1 MAAIG
6 RKTDTWGSRF
16 GFIMA
21 AVGSSVGLGNF
32 WRFPYTAGE
41 NGGGAFIIIYLACVL
56 VLGLAVLMAE
66 YALGRKS
73 GRSAIG
79 SFEAL
84 SEEQGKS
91 SNWVSVGWI
100 GSFAAFFI
108 LTFYV
113 VISAWIVAYIPQ
125 AFSGVFGSFSSDVE
139 LLNASIG
146 TPVES
151 IKQSISSIDL
161 AQCSFAQSGAIEQL
175 TKDKVDAAGE
185 VVLNSLGQA
194 VQEPRDYL
202 KGDVSAC
209 KFGAT
214 IGNRGWVGLMLTLFL
229 AANVFIVARGVKG
242 GIERAATILMPAF
255 FVLLLGIV
263 AFGLIA
269 GDAAAAASFL
279 LTPDFSQVGFGTFL
293 AAVGQA
299 FFSIGVGSC
308 LMITYGAYLSRDT
321 DIPRA
326 SGIVASA
333 DTAVALIAGFA
344 IFPIVFAFGAD
355 PAGGPGLFFVSLP
368 IAFGA
373 MGDIGVVVGGA
384 FFVLALFAA
393 FTSSISLMEVGVS
406 WLEERQGV
414 TRPGAAIGVGFV
426 LFMIGMGYVFSGT
439 FIDFVDFVTG
449 NIMLPL
455 CALLVAVFCGW
466 IMSRESLVSEV
477 GDGWVMDVWRFAL
490 RWVVPPALAFILIF
504 GTLDS
509 LQNFGLMN
517 LPEFMTGLLGP
528 NQS

>member
-6 RKTDTWGSRF
+6 RKTDEWGSRF

-56 VLGLAVLMAE
+56 VLGLTVLMAE

-91 SNWVSVGWI
+91 SNWVSIGWI

-146 TPVES
+146 APVES
-151 IKQSISSIDL
+151 IKQSVSSIDL
-161 AQCSFAQSGAIEQL
+161 AQCSFAQSGVVEQ
-175 TKDKVDAAGE
+175 
-185 VVLNSLGQA
+185 
-194 VQEPRDYL
+194 RDYL
-202 KGDVSAC
+202 AGDLSAC

-214 IGNRGWVGLMLTLFL
+214 ISNKAWVGLMLTLFL

-279 LTPDFSQVGFGTFL
+279 LTPDFSQVSFGTFL

-321 DIPRA
+321 DIPSA

-373 MGDIGVVVGGA
+373 MGDIGVFVGGA

-393 FTSSISLMEVGVS
+393 FTSSISLMEVAVS

-466 IMSRESLVSEV
+466 VMSRESLVSEI
-477 GDGWVMDVWRFAL
+477 GEGWVMDAWRYAL
-490 RWVVPPALAFILIF
+490 RWVVPPALTFILIF

-509 LQNFGLMN
+509 LQNFDLID
-517 LPEFMTGLLGP
+517 LPGFLTGLLGP
-528 NQS
+528 N